1 MKKLGILFGGR
12 SSEHEI
18 SIISTQSIL
27 KNVDRDRYEPCLF
40 PVDRA
45 GRLYRGANAISFLK
59 GEGAGDVRAASY
71 DELMDMDVVFPVFHG
86 PYGEDGTIQGLL
98 SFLGVPY
105 VGCGV
110 ESSAVCMHK
119 GLFRDLMAMRKF
131 DQPDYVYTDRSGWPA
146 LREVVPSRFQL
157 PVFVKP
163 CRGGSSIGISCVED
177 WDRLDTAVDAAFMY
191 DRDVIIEEGI
201 SITEELEVAVFG
213 SPGDLRVSNPGKLIA
228 GDRFYTYNDK
238 YVDSKTTFEIPAEN
252 LSDDIRDQIRVL
264 SERVFTIC
272 DCFGLAR
279 VDFLYDRNAGRVA
292 LNEINTMPGFTEISM
307 YPKLMMG
314 TGMTFQ
320 ELVTG
325 LVELA
330 DQRNGV

>member
-12 SSEHEI
+12 SPEHEI

-27 KNVDRDRYEPCLF
+27 KNVDRNRYEPCLF
-40 PVDRA
+40 PVDRE
-45 GRLYRGANAISFLK
+45 GRLHRGSDGISFLQ
-59 GEGAGDVRAASY
+59 GTGGGDVRAASY

-98 SFLGVPY
+98 AFLGVPY

-119 GLFRDLMAMRKF
+119 GLFRDLMAMQNI
-131 DQPDYVYTDRSGWPA
+131 DQPDYIYTDRAGWPDM
-146 LREVVPSRFQL
+146 RQVVPTRFRL

-177 WDRLDTAVDAAFMY
+177 WGRLEAAVDDAFAY

-201 SITEELEVAVFG
+201 SITEELEVAVLG
-213 SPGDLRVSNPGKLIA
+213 GPDKLQISNPGKLIA
-228 GDRFYTYNDK
+228 GDRFYTYKDK
-238 YVDSKTTFEIPAEN
+238 YVESKTTFEIPATD
-252 LSDDIRDQIRVL
+252 LSTDIVDHVREL
-264 SERVFTIC
+264 SKRAFSTC

-279 VDFLYDRNAGRVA
+279 VDFLYDRKSSRIA

-307 YPKLMMG
+307 YPKLMMA
-314 TGMTFQ
+314 TGMTFMD
-320 ELVTG
+320 LVTG

-330 DQRNGV
+330 SQRNGI